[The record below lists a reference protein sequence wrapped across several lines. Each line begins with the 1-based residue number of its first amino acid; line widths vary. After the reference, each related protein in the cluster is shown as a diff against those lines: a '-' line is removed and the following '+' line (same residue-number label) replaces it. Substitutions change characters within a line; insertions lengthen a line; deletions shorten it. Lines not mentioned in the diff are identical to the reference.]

1 MKDNASFE
9 RHYKHTNSF
18 MKKSS
23 LSLYL
28 SKYLDKRYQILS
40 QVNAIKKLYYLNTVI
55 TVPI

>member
-18 MKKSS
+18 IKHYPFRCLSQS
-23 LSLYL
+23 LH
-28 SKYLDKRYQILS
+28 KRYQILS
-40 QVNAIKKLYYLNTVI
+40 QGNAIKRLYYLNTVI